1 MREWLMIEIVLNSV
15 YLFDDSSRYS
25 PPNESAK
32 DTSPASNTARPK
44 ILVVDDQR
52 LIADTLSEILEN
64 AGFEV
69 AVAYDGWQAIEKASR
84 FKPDQL
90 LSDVVMPRMNGI
102 ELAIAI
108 SKMHPSTKILLFSA
122 QTGISE
128 ILLDA
133 EKQGYY
139 FELLPKPLH
148 PAKLIERL
156 REQKGE

>member
-1 MREWLMIEIVLNSV
+1 MIEIVLSSV

-25 PPNESAK
+25 PPNEFAK
-32 DTSPASNTARPK
+32 DTSPASKTAHTK

-52 LIADTLSEILEN
+52 LIADTLSEILED

-69 AVAYDGWQAIEKASR
+69 SVAYDGLQAVENAAR
-84 FKPDQL
+84 FKPGQL
-90 LSDVVMPRMNGI
+90 LSDVVMPGMNGV
-102 ELAIAI
+102 ELAKAI
-108 SKMHPSTKILLFSA
+108 HEMHPSTKILLFSG
-122 QTGISE
+122 QVGVSE

-133 EKQGYY
+133 EKHGYH

-156 REQKGE
+156 REQ